1 MSMWINSPGCAL
13 VADDLGLGVEH
24 LEAVEANTAQH
35 QPDGGAREA
44 ELARDGGSGSALAA

>member
-1 MSMWINSPGCAL
+1 MWINSPGCAL